1 MNYMKDTICPKCG
14 RDIFTEENFRAA
26 HFECCGVEYPGDY
39 GDNKPKRILTQAEI
53 NRDNA

>member
-1 MNYMKDTICPKCG
+1 MKDTICPKCG